1 VVTRDGPS
9 FWLIQQG
16 VFYYLLFLIE
26 LAILEIIFQGDVRM
40 IVKAEAAVAALPA
53 PTEAYLLSFST
64 CLTSITLAGA
74 IKRQIKYDI
83 ADETKVLNDW
93 Q

>member
-1 VVTRDGPS
+1 
-9 FWLIQQG
+9 
-16 VFYYLLFLIE
+16 
-26 LAILEIIFQGDVRM
+26 M